1 MDRRIQIN
9 LENWGITFEELNE
22 MNYKK
27 IKELK
32 GMNKTLLFAVMNVIT
47 NIETMREY
55 LQDNKKFLV

>member
-22 MNYKK
+22 MNYEK

-32 GMNKTLLFAVMNVIT
+32 SMNKTLLFAVMNAIT
-47 NIETMREY
+47 NIETIREY
-55 LQDNKKFLV
+55 LQDNKRSLV